1 MKAITTGLLLPLLVG
16 TYTTTC
22 NLARAQGPLASKAS
36 AQRYSIADIGSL
48 STDPS
53 HGVRAF
59 EINNRGQVH
68 GENDLPAPPGQGK
81 INAYW
86 WNGHAQEKI
95 YPLAPALS
103 FGGSMNDAGQCVGYS
118 TTALG
123 DLHAHF
129 WESGTTQD
137 VHVGPLSFSK
147 ATDINVDALLC
158 GTYSVF
164 IPGYIVSQFR
174 PYVSDTQGNWLD
186 IGTFGGGGG
195 YAHGLN
201 DHMHVIGTAKDG
213 NESMRPFL
221 WNPSTGMQ
229 DLGDFGGFTTPRDL
243 DNFDRVVGVSA
254 NPAGEYRAFLW
265 QMGVINEL
273 PTLGGSAGDA
283 KAINDHGV
291 VVGNSTDSWEVQCA
305 TLWPGG
311 TAGPVKL
318 QDAIRPGTSWVLT
331 GASGINELGEI
342 CGTGKLN
349 GIQRAYRLTPLVR
362 GSRLSGAQPGISGQM
377 NTLYGLGFE
386 PGATISVAYGFAP
399 GRTAAAGCSGQFYSI
414 QNAQVL
420 LNAVADVDGR
430 IAVTFNL
437 PSNLAGTQVR
447 VQALDMGRCVMG
459 EVRSQL
465 LQ

>member
-1 MKAITTGLLLPLLVG
+1 MNRITTGLLLPLFAG
-16 TYTTTC
+16 IHAAGP
-22 NLARAQGPLASKAS
+22 NPAQAQGPLASKAS

-48 STDPS
+48 SPDPS
-53 HGVRAF
+53 HGVRAI
-59 EINNRGQVH
+59 EINNRGHVH

-86 WNGHAQEKI
+86 WNGHTQEKI

-103 FGGSMNDAGQCVGYS
+103 FGGSMNDTGQCVGYS
-118 TTALG
+118 TTASG
-123 DLHAHF
+123 DLHAYS

-137 VHVGPLSFSK
+137 IHVGPLTFSK

-158 GTYSVF
+158 GTNSAF
-164 IPGYIVSQFR
+164 IPGYTISQFR

-195 YAHGLN
+195 FAYGLN
-201 DHMHVIGTAKDG
+201 DHMHVIGIAKDAV
-213 NESMRPFL
+213 ESMRPFL
-221 WNPSTGMQ
+221 WSPSTGMQ
-229 DLGDFGGFTTPRDL
+229 DLGGLGEFTTPRDL

-254 NPAGEYRAFLW
+254 NPAGDYRAFIW
-265 QMGVINEL
+265 QAGVLTEL

-291 VVGNSTDSWEVQCA
+291 VVGQSTDSGEVQYA

-318 QDAIRPGTSWVLT
+318 QDAIRPTTSWVLT

-349 GIQRAYRLTPLVR
+349 GVQRAYRLTPLVR
-362 GSRLSGAQPGISGQM
+362 GSRLSGAQPGISGQL

-386 PGATISVAYGFAP
+386 PGASISVAYGFAP
-399 GRTAAAGCSGQFYSI
+399 GRTAATGCPGQFYSI

-430 IAVTFNL
+430 LAVTFNL
-437 PSNLAGTQVR
+437 PSSFAGTQIW
-447 VQALDMGRCVMG
+447 VQALDMGRCTMG
-459 EVRSQL
+459 EVRLQL

>member
-1 MKAITTGLLLPLLVG
+1 MKVLNTALLLPTLLA
-16 TYTTTC
+16 
-22 NLARAQGPLASKAS
+22 LAASAPNPAQAQGPLTSNAPAR
-36 AQRYSIADIGSL
+36 RYSIQDVGSL

-59 EINNRGQVH
+59 EINNLGHVH
-68 GENDLPAPPGQGK
+68 GENDLPAPAGQGK

-86 WNGHAQEKI
+86 WNAHTQEKI
-95 YPLAPALS
+95 YPIAPALS
-103 FGGSMNDAGQCVGYS
+103 FGGSVNDAGQCVGYS

-129 WESGTTQD
+129 WDSGMTQD

-147 ATDINVDALLC
+147 ATDVNVDALLC

-174 PYVSDTQGNWLD
+174 PYVGDTQGNWLD

-195 YAHGLN
+195 FAYALN
-201 DHMHVIGTAKDG
+201 DHMRVIGTAKDA

-221 WNPSTGMQ
+221 WDPSTGMQ
-229 DLGDFGGFTTPRDL
+229 DLGSLGGFTTPRDL
-243 DNFDRVVGVSA
+243 DNFDRVVGMSA

-265 QMGVINEL
+265 QAGGMIEL
-273 PTLGGSAGDA
+273 ATLGGSAGDA

-291 VVGNSTDSWEVQCA
+291 AVGNSTDAGGVQHA
-305 TLWPGG
+305 TLWPAG
-311 TAGPVKL
+311 TAGPVSL

-342 CGTGKLN
+342 CGTGKVN
-349 GIQRAYRLTPLVR
+349 GVQRAYRLTPLVR
-362 GSRLSGAQPGISGQM
+362 GNRLSGAQPGISGRM

-386 PGATISVAYGFAP
+386 PGATISVAHGFAP
-399 GRTAAAGCSGQFYSI
+399 GRTAAAGCAGQFYAI
-414 QNAQVL
+414 QDAQILLSTLANA
-420 LNAVADVDGR
+420 DGR
-430 IAVTFNL
+430 IAVTFHL
-437 PSNLAGTQVR
+437 PSSLAGTQIL
-447 VQALDMGRCVMG
+447 VQALDMGRCIMG